1 MSTRADTTI
10 PALDF
15 AIDRT
20 AEVPIGV
27 QLAWALR
34 TRIRDGRLGPG
45 QRLPGL
51 RELAEAT
58 KINVNTARAV
68 YQRLEHEGII
78 ESLRGS
84 GTFVAATAPPPRATA
99 AAIAA
104 DAAREALRTGVDPRE
119 VAAALYVEPARPASD
134 GHVARPDDAQATR
147 RQRLRS
153 QIAALEGALAELEVT
168 HPELAQ
174 PARRARRVGGPRL
187 LDAEELEQI
196 QTELIRRLAAMQIAI
211 DEAAAEASSVAAAL
225 DRAPAPSPAPA
236 ASSRTRGG
244 GARAKARPA
253 PAGA

>member
-1 MSTRADTTI
+1 MSTRADTAI

-15 AIDRT
+15 TIDRT

-99 AAIAA
+99 AEIAA

-119 VAAALYVEPARPASD
+119 VAAALYVEPARSEAATSALAP
-134 GHVARPDDAQATR
+134 VDDAQAAR

-153 QIAALEGALAELEVT
+153 QIAALEGALVELEVA

-174 PARRARRVGGPRL
+174 PARRPRRGAGPRL
-187 LDAEELEQI
+187 LDAAELERT
-196 QTELIRRLAAMQIAI
+196 QTELIRRLAALQIAI
-211 DEAAAEASSVAAAL
+211 DDAAASEIAAAAQR
-225 DRAPAPSPAPA
+225 DSEHAPSSASAATRPRPAR
-236 ASSRTRGG
+236 SRPG
-244 GARAKARPA
+244 ARPA